1 MTDRHDPLRQC
12 RRFLVHGKVQG
23 VWFREV
29 TRREAERLG
38 IEGSATNLAG
48 GSVEVVAVGRQADLL
63 ALSNWLQRG
72 PPDARVDQVSE
83 EMIEDPGIK
92 GFSTL

>member
-1 MTDRHDPLRQC
+1 MSILHDTPRQC
-12 RRFLVHGKVQG
+12 RRFLVWGKVQG
-23 VWFREV
+23 VWFRES

-38 IEGSATNLAG
+38 LAGSAANLAD
-48 GSVEVVAVGRQADLL
+48 GSVEVVAVGMQADLL
-63 ALSNWLQRG
+63 ALANWLQRG
-72 PPDARVDQVSE
+72 PPNARVDQVTE

>member
-1 MTDRHDPLRQC
+1 MSILHDTPRQC
-12 RRFLVHGKVQG
+12 RRFLVWGKVQG
-23 VWFREV
+23 VWFRES

-38 IEGSATNLAG
+38 LAGSAANLAD
-48 GSVEVVAVGRQADLL
+48 GSVEVVAVGMPADLL
-63 ALSNWLQRG
+63 ALANWLQRG
-72 PPDARVDQVSE
+72 PPNARVDQVTE